1 MYYISGIVFTIH
13 QTSGEACRRWLI
25 SPLPKTQTSAC
36 VRSPGSDC
44 PKRCGEAV
52 RRGGGRWLPA
62 PSTLAPAAGS
72 SSVTSAM
79 KSASAA
85 PSAEQAAADRLHRL
99 QPPADLASQLASA
112 HAQQQALQQQ
122 VQSQQQ
128 QLQAQ
133 AQQSQRELR
142 ASRPPPPQQA
152 SPPGLQAQTSGRS
165 SGALVDL
172 GVELD
177 SGALGGGRWDSGA
190 RQRRRRAAWTIQSCV
205 LKRQAS
211 AALHLGGLGLG
222 LGLG

>member
-1 MYYISGIVFTIH
+1 
-13 QTSGEACRRWLI
+13 
-25 SPLPKTQTSAC
+25 
-36 VRSPGSDC
+36 
-44 PKRCGEAV
+44 
-52 RRGGGRWLPA
+52 
-62 PSTLAPAAGS
+62 
-72 SSVTSAM
+72 M

-85 PSAEQAAADRLHRL
+85 PSAEQAAAAAEQAAADCLHPL
-99 QPPADLASQLASA
+99 QPPAGLASQLASA
-112 HAQQQALQQQ
+112 HAQQQALQQR

-142 ASRPPPPQQA
+142 APPPQQA
-152 SPPGLQAQTSGRS
+152 SPATLQAQTSGRS
-165 SGALVDL
+165 SGALGDL
-172 GVELD
+172 GDELD

-222 LGLG
+222 LGLGLG